1 MKSEG
6 VQCITR
12 RNETFTCYNQPHSNW
27 YAKCLDITIQPS
39 DCGSYNKQKQPIY
52 LLSAIWTLL
61 VEGRI
66 THCTESV
73 CLSVC
78 NRKVIGIT
86 ICDRADMRSKVKV
99 KVTRSRSY
107 CYLVICVL
115 LGLQLVIE
123 MTRNVVHSKYKW
135 RYYVKVKTTKVKVT
149 RLL

>member
-1 MKSEG
+1 
-6 VQCITR
+6 
-12 RNETFTCYNQPHSNW
+12 
-27 YAKCLDITIQPS
+27 
-39 DCGSYNKQKQPIY
+39 
-52 LLSAIWTLL
+52 
-61 VEGRI
+61 
-66 THCTESV
+66 
-73 CLSVC
+73 
-78 NRKVIGIT
+78 
-86 ICDRADMRSKVKV
+86 MRSKVKV